1 VYTPVY
7 TTIHDHR
14 AVEITARSAEGAGD
28 AVAEDAVAEDAV
40 DGDAVAGGTS
50 AGGAV
55 FETTGI
61 ADCCGQV
68 HRPAPP

>member
-14 AVEITARSAEGAGD
+14 AVEITARSAEGAG
-28 AVAEDAVAEDAV
+28 DAVAEDAV

-68 HRPAPP
+68 HSPAPP